1 MAAERGTPARI
12 RQLCSETR
20 DIRLGNL
27 VALYAFCRASMAE
40 AKKLVKPPAAM
51 SNRELV
57 ELFLG
62 CLLDQMASAVLQFLG
77 NIVSSSKPK
86 TSKRRVETDNADNNL
101 GSETVLSQASRQ
113 PEDRYD
119 LDEVCRAAI
128 QVSANSQGMF
138 YLMNKP
144 TYEPIDKCGV
154 LMLNQPVSEQRHWPR
169 KWRNWRVHKLLR
181 KTDWSM

>member
-1 MAAERGTPARI
+1 
-12 RQLCSETR
+12 
-20 DIRLGNL
+20 
-27 VALYAFCRASMAE
+27 MAE
-40 AKKLVKPPAAM
+40 AKKLVKPLAAM

-62 CLLDQMASAVLQFLG
+62 CLSDQMASAVLQFLG

-101 GSETVLSQASRQ
+101 GSETVLSQASWQ

-119 LDEVCRAAI
+119 LDEVCQAVI

-144 TYEPIDKCGV
+144 THEPTNECGV
-154 LMLNQPVSEQRHWPR
+154 LMLNQPVS
-169 KWRNWRVHKLLR
+169 
-181 KTDWSM
+181 KTKALAQKMEELEGAQALGK